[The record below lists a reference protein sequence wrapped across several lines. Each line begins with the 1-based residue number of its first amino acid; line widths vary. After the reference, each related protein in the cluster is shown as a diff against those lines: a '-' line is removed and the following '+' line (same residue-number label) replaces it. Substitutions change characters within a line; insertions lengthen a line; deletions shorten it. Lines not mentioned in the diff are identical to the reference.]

1 MSHFNMIFTLFQ
13 WSWTEAAASPKYAYY
28 PTNIKE
34 VSLTEV
40 ETKEIWNTSFRNYPR
55 KRINTEHSNYSYV
68 TLQSLM
74 LVTI

>member
-13 WSWTEAAASPKYAYY
+13 WSWTEPAASPKYAYY

-40 ETKEIWNTSFRNYPR
+40 ETKEIWKYIFQKLSSEEN
-55 KRINTEHSNYSYV
+55 
-68 TLQSLM
+68 
-74 LVTI
+74 